1 MASLFVCGNASCT
14 PISRCWVGGRGPVDC
29 CVPKYV
35 CCVVRHVH
43 LSGMEA
49 VGISVDTGV
58 LLQYSN
64 VVGRRIREV
73 EEAAHKVGVE
83 DTISTR
89 PL

>member
-1 MASLFVCGNASCT
+1 MPVVPLLAGAG
-14 PISRCWVGGRGPVDC
+14 WGGRGPVDC
-29 CVPKYV
+29 CVAKYV

-83 DTISTR
+83 DTISTP

>member
-1 MASLFVCGNASCT
+1 
-14 PISRCWVGGRGPVDC
+14 
-29 CVPKYV
+29 
-35 CCVVRHVH
+35 
-43 LSGMEA
+43 MEA

-83 DTISTR
+83 DTISTP